1 MKPTFI
7 NVGPGRC
14 GTSWLHLALRSHPEI
29 ATASIK
35 ETEFFNTNYERGSSW
50 YESKFP
56 TTSCKAIGEISNNYY
71 LDPQVAERIVTYDS
85 SMRIVFNLRRP
96 QSLLSSMYGFAERRG
111 LSLSGKRE
119 DLDIAVGRVMGSGYD
134 SRSKQEKLVGTDTPT
149 LFEAALLSR
158 YITPY
163 LELFGSRNVHFF
175 ILERMKSDPSAE
187 LASLYRFLEVDDSHV
202 PATSETQVNDALVPQ
217 SKLVARVASSA
228 AFALRSVG
236 ADRLL
241 TTLHDSTA
249 IKRTLFR
256 KRESAEAELPL
267 TEADLEE
274 LAAEEQRVLELVPE
288 VHEIWTL

>member
-1 MKPTFI
+1 
-7 NVGPGRC
+7 
-14 GTSWLHLALRSHPEI
+14 
-29 ATASIK
+29 
-35 ETEFFNTNYERGSSW
+35 
-50 YESKFP
+50 
-56 TTSCKAIGEISNNYY
+56 
-71 LDPQVAERIVTYDS
+71 
-85 SMRIVFNLRRP
+85 
-96 QSLLSSMYGFAERRG
+96 MYGFAERRG